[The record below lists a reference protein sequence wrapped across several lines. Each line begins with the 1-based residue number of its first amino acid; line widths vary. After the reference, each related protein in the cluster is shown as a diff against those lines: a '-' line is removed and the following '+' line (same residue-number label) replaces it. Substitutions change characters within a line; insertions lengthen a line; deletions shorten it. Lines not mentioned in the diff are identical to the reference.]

1 MHIVLVHVHVKPDWI
16 EDFKSACL
24 DNAGNSN
31 QEAGVIKF
39 DVVQQADDL
48 AHFILIE
55 MYKDE
60 NAARDH
66 KTTAHYLRWR
76 DRVAEMMAEPRQGI
90 LFNEVYVRRE
100 DA

>member
-1 MHIVLVHVHVKPDWI
+1 MHIVLVHARVKPEWI
-16 EDFKSACL
+16 EDFKSACR
-24 DNAGNSN
+24 DNAENSN
-31 QEAGVIKF
+31 HEAGVIKF

-60 NAARDH
+60 NAAKNH
-66 KTTAHYLRWR
+66 KTTTHYLRWR
-76 DRVAEMMAEPRQGI
+76 DRVADMMAEPRQGI

>member
-1 MHIVLVHVHVKPDWI
+1 MHIVLVHVRVKQEWI
-16 EDFKSACL
+16 EEFKSACR
-24 DNAGNSN
+24 DNALNSN
-31 QEAGVIKF
+31 KEAGVIKF

-48 AHFILIE
+48 THFILIE

-60 NAARDH
+60 NAAKAH
-66 KTTAHYLRWR
+66 KTTDHYLSWR

-90 LFNEVYVRRE
+90 LFNEIYVRKE